1 MHRSKLVAIP
11 CLLLLLVAS
20 AVSLAACGG
29 GSSSSSSAESTES
42 SEPAETEEGT
52 GEAKESDEGSE
63 ESSSGFAAATIK
75 LGMEFTGGTEGAAD
89 PSLDPIT
96 IGYVNQEGQAFS
108 FLEMKAAAEA
118 AVSFANEQLGGI
130 EGHPIKLLT
139 CALTNAEA
147 QQRCAVQMLDAKV
160 PVVNL
165 GLSSENPA
173 AFTKTLNG
181 KVPLQVALA
190 TGTAEYTAKN
200 TYAFNSVPAL
210 FYGMSKNAQEHT
222 SESEPLAIVQSDV
235 PGGRLPL
242 EQIMLPTLKNLGVPV
257 NKVTYFPPGTVS
269 TPEMVSALQ
278 SAGATGAGAVNSTL
292 FEPAEC
298 IAVYNALKQLA
309 VTAPFIASSGCANSE
324 AFEEAIGSG
333 PENWSVWSY
342 GPIPQAESPETQAFK
357 EIMEAD
363 GQDEYIYQGFAGQGM
378 GSMMAIIKVANEIG
392 AEKLTPEAVNS
403 KLSTFKG
410 NAFMWAPGIDC
421 SDPWEKSEPAVCG
434 SSVVGS
440 EYKEGSWQSL
450 GSVSLRE
457 GDYHLGG

>member
-1 MHRSKLVAIP
+1 MHRSKLVTIP

-29 GSSSSSSAESTES
+29 GSSSSSSSAES
-42 SEPAETEEGT
+42 SESSETAENAEDTEAVSAEP
-52 GEAKESDEGSE
+52 EAGSE
-63 ESSSGFAAATIK
+63 GEFAPSTIE
-75 LGMEFTGGTEGAAD
+75 LGLKFTGGEEGAAD
-89 PSLDPIT
+89 ASQEPIT

-118 AVSFANEQLGGI
+118 AVAFANEQLGGI
-130 EGHPIKLLT
+130 DGHPIKLLT

-242 EQIMLPTLKNLGVPV
+242 EQIMLPTLKNLGVSV

-298 IAVYNALKQLA
+298 IAVYNALKQLN

-342 GPIPQAESPETQAFK
+342 GPIPQAETPETQAFK

-363 GQDEYIYQGFAGQGM
+363 GQDEFIYQGFAGQGM
-378 GSMMAIIKVANEIG
+378 GSMLAIIKVANEIG

-421 SDPWEKSEPAVCG
+421 SDPWEKNEPAVCG
-434 SSVVGS
+434 SAVVGS
-440 EYKEGSWQSL
+440 EFKEGSWQSI

-457 GDYHLGG
+457 GKYHVNG